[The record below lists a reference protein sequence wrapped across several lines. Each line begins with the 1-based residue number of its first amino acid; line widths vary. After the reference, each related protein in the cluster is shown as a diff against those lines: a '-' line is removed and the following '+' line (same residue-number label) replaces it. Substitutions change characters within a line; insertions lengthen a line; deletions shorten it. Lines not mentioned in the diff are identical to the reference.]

1 MIFRPATRQ
10 RQVTRE
16 AADAAANRQEHVKLR
31 REYLQTVQSLQELEA
46 EVQQHKAEYWE
57 LNVGVLEALL
67 KSVSG
72 NLKDGSPAP
81 HLEPAERAKEYA
93 DFLDKAWKT
102 IRIIRDN
109 GVTGEKIDQA
119 EFRLENLKSHVS
131 AMKLE
136 ADVNEGRR
144 VAPLPALKPQPVARK
159 DAPSDPFKTIGTG
172 VTILDPRADDS
183 DRIITITPASTGDDL
198 LREFLAT
205 HPLLLKQILL
215 RDLPP
220 ESGENP
226 IEVSDEKA
234 RSKAQIP
241 PGWVPCQCPGA
252 HEGLGIWVEGTMYH
266 DPSYHCP

>member
-1 MIFRPATRQ
+1 MNETLRRTILALLVFTLASPGLIRLSLAQSGRGRPATRQ

-46 EVQQHKAEYWE
+46 EVQQHKAEDWE
-57 LNVGVLEALL
+57 LNVGVLEELL

-131 AMKLE
+131 
-136 ADVNEGRR
+136 
-144 VAPLPALKPQPVARK
+144 
-159 DAPSDPFKTIGTG
+159 
-172 VTILDPRADDS
+172 
-183 DRIITITPASTGDDL
+183 
-198 LREFLAT
+198 
-205 HPLLLKQILL
+205 
-215 RDLPP
+215 
-220 ESGENP
+220 
-226 IEVSDEKA
+226 
-234 RSKAQIP
+234 
-241 PGWVPCQCPGA
+241 
-252 HEGLGIWVEGTMYH
+252 
-266 DPSYHCP
+266 